1 MMDLASVQ
9 PLLRSLKVLELGHY
23 IAAPFATRLMADL
36 GADVIK
42 IEPPGRGDPVRT
54 WGMQVE
60 GKSLWWSI
68 HGRNK
73 RSVTINMKHPDAR
86 ALVLELAAQVD
97 VVIENYRPGQ
107 LEKWGLGPKDFESA
121 KPGLVLVRISG
132 YGQTGPEASRSGF
145 GVIGEA
151 KGGLRHLCG
160 YPSDVTDL
168 PPVRVGIAIGDSIS
182 GFYGAIGALAAVIE
196 QRASGAQD
204 LKLIDVALGESVMT
218 LLEGQLPEFG
228 KYGIVRQPT
237 GSWVAS
243 AAPSNAYKSKD
254 GAWVLVAGNSDPLF
268 KSLTEIMGKP
278 EMSGDERFA
287 DNQAR
292 CENVIE
298 LDRTIG
304 AWIAGQTADE
314 ALEKLDAV
322 NIPSSKIFTIEDIAG
337 DTQYRARRMVTEVE
351 DPHFGAVLHP
361 GVVPAVAGQDR
372 DAQIRWVGPEVGEH
386 TDQVLGEL
394 LGLDGD
400 AIAAR
405 RGSGLV

>member
-1 MMDLASVQ
+1 MDLASVQ
-9 PLLRSLKVLELGHY
+9 PLLSSLKVLELGHY
-23 IAAPFATRLMADL
+23 IAAPFATRLLADL

-42 IEPPGRGDPVRT
+42 IEPPGKGDPVRS
-54 WGMQVE
+54 WGMQVD

-73 RSVTINMKHPDAR
+73 RSITINMKHPDAR
-86 ALVLELAAQVD
+86 ALVLELASQVD
-97 VVIENYRPGQ
+97 VVVENYRPGQ
-107 LEKWGLGPKDFESA
+107 LEKWGLGPKDFEA
-121 KPGLVLVRISG
+121 ARPGLVLVRISG

-151 KGGLRHLCG
+151 KGGLRHLCA
-160 YPSDVTDL
+160 YPAEVTDL
-168 PPVRVGIAIGDSIS
+168 PPVRTGIAVGDSIS

-196 QRASGAQD
+196 QRASGAKD

-218 LLEGQLPEFG
+218 LLEGQLPEYG
-228 KYGIVRQPT
+228 KYGVVRQPT
-237 GSWVAS
+237 GSWVSS
-243 AAPSNAYKSKD
+243 AAPSNAYKSMD

-268 KSLTEIMGKP
+268 KSLAEIMGQP
-278 EMSGDERFA
+278 ELASDPRFA

-298 LDRTIG
+298 LDRLIG
-304 AWIAGQTADE
+304 AWVAGQSADD

-322 NIPSSKIFTIEDIAG
+322 NIPSSKIYTIADVAADEH
-337 DTQYRARRMVTEVE
+337 YRARKMVTEVE

-361 GVVPAVAGQDR
+361 GVVPVVAGQDR

-386 TDQVLGEL
+386 TDGVLADL
-394 LGLDGD
+394 LGLD
-400 AIAAR
+400 AAQIAAHR
-405 RGSGLV
+405 DSGVI